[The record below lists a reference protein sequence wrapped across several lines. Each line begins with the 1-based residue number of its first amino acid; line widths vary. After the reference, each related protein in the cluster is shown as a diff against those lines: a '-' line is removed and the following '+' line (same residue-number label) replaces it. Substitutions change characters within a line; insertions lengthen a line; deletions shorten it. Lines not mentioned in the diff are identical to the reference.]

1 MWSRKG
7 RCSICG
13 HKSEGAERFG
23 AAPPRT
29 LRLSASSALNPAIK
43 PAHASQDP
51 YGGSAYSDP
60 LSSSRSHRNFYW
72 QPGIFAR
79 EYKIQP
85 FAFSSL
91 ALVWNV
97 RHKTRP
103 GKGSRGPFG
112 DSGLGR
118 LPPPAIPAGSTF
130 TYPSRTPAGC
140 VCLPFASRP
149 QRGAGVPPA
158 LFPVSSQRMLTF
170 GPLRDNP
177 RNLCRSRLNRPRK
190 KARTLSSRAKSRA
203 VLRFPR
209 CMRARTQ
216 RGICFCGPPSD
227 GSAFFQQPL
236 EPRHR
241 RKSQRASAPE
251 IPSRSPRRACPRPD
265 RAMAPEQRA
274 RTTKVACKKRI
285 VLI

>member
-51 YGGSAYSDP
+51 CGGSAYSDP

-103 GKGSRGPFG
+103 GKESRGSLRGLRAGPASFPRPFPPVQ
-112 DSGLGR
+112 L
-118 LPPPAIPAGSTF
+118 LP
-130 TYPSRTPAGC
+130 TPLERRRGVFA
-140 VCLPFASRP
+140 CLSLRDLNVAPASR
-149 QRGAGVPPA
+149 R
-158 LFPVSSQRMLTF
+158 LFFP
-170 GPLRDNP
+170 
-177 RNLCRSRLNRPRK
+177 CR
-190 KARTLSSRAKSRA
+190 LSG
-203 VLRFPR
+203 
-209 CMRARTQ
+209 C
-216 RGICFCGPPSD
+216 
-227 GSAFFQQPL
+227 
-236 EPRHR
+236 
-241 RKSQRASAPE
+241 
-251 IPSRSPRRACPRPD
+251 
-265 RAMAPEQRA
+265 
-274 RTTKVACKKRI
+274 
-285 VLI
+285 